1 PHGSR
6 LQLEVEAAAE
16 TLAQRQAPGAVE
28 AAATE
33 DAIILSLSTSHSFP
47 LDEVWRYLHS
57 ASAEHL
63 LVQAVLDAP
72 LFGVRW
78 RWNLT
83 TSLGLP

>member
-1 PHGSR
+1 E
-6 LQLEVEAAAE
+6 LQ
-16 TLAQRQAPGAVE
+16 

-78 RWNLT
+78 RWTLT
-83 TSLGLP
+83 TSLGLPRYAGGRKVPPPLLRMK